1 MYFLYS
7 LQMKYPASKIFA
19 SKLYLAHRLRLNQ
32 GEKSGGSRGAPPPPY
47 FLTKLGP
54 KGPKKVFWRLPPPPH
69 PSPLEVWIRHWKA
82 I

>member
-19 SKLYLAHRLRLNQ
+19 SKLYLAHRLPLNQ
-32 GEKSGGSRGAPPPPY
+32 GEKSGGSRGGPPL
-47 FLTKLGP
+47 FFTKLGP
-54 KGPKKVFWRLPPPPH
+54 KEQKKVFWRLPPP